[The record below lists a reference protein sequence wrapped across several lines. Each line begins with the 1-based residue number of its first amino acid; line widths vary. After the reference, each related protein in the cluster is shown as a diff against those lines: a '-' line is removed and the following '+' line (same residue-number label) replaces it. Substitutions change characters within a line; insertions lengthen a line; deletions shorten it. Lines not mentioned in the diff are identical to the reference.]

1 MALGYRGYGGK
12 MTEQRLVYVGTYTEP
27 IRFGTGQILEGQG
40 RGIHILRF
48 DLETGALEPC
58 GLAEGVRNPSYLAF
72 HPSKRFLYAVNELK
86 EFEGEASGAISAFA
100 IRENGELTF
109 LNSRATHGTD
119 PCHVTVDPTGRVA
132 LVANFASGSV
142 CALPILEDGSLGEAS
157 AFIQHHGS
165 SVDPVRQTGPHA
177 HAVTLDA
184 SGQVLFVPDLG
195 LDRVMIYRL
204 DAERGTLEPNDPP
217 WVSVPAG
224 AGPRQ
229 VVMHPKGQYAYLI
242 NELNSTIITFRYEAT
257 RGALEPIQTIS
268 TLPEGYLG
276 KSTTA
281 EVQIA
286 PDGRYLYGSN
296 RGHDSLAMYTV
307 DQATGRLSCL
317 GQTSTQGRIPRH
329 FTVDPT
335 GRFVLVANQDT
346 NRIVVFRLDGATGAL
361 ILTEHRANVPTPV
374 CVKVL

>member
-1 MALGYRGYGGK
+1 MG
-12 MTEQRLVYVGTYTEP
+12 EQRLVYVGTYTEP
-27 IRFGTGQILEGQG
+27 IRFGTGQILEGKG

-48 DLETGALEPC
+48 DLETGALAPC

-72 HPSKRFLYAVNELK
+72 HPSRRFLYAVNELK
-86 EFEGEASGAISAFA
+86 EFEGTASGAVSAFA
-100 IRENGELTF
+100 LEPETGELTF

-119 PCHVTVDPTGRVA
+119 PCHVTVDPTGRVV

-142 CALPILEDGSLGEAS
+142 CALPILADGSLGEAS

-165 SVDPVRQTGPHA
+165 SVDPVRQAGPHA

-184 SGQVLFVPDLG
+184 AGRILFVPDLG

-204 DAERGTLEPNDPP
+204 DPERGTLEPNDPP
-217 WVSVPAG
+217 WVSVSPG

-229 VVMHPKGQYAYLI
+229 MVMHPNGQYAYLI
-242 NELNSTIITFRYEAT
+242 NELNSTMVAFRYDAA

-268 TLPEGYLG
+268 TLPYGYLG
-276 KSTTA
+276 RSTTA
-281 EVQIA
+281 EVQIS

-296 RGHDSLAMYTV
+296 RGHDSIAMYAV
-307 DQATGRLSCL
+307 DATTGTLTCL
-317 GQTSTQGRIPRH
+317 GQVSTQGRIPRH

-335 GRFVLVANQDT
+335 GRFALVANQDT
-346 NRIVVFRLDGATGAL
+346 DNLVVFRLDDATGAL
-361 ILTEHRANVPTPV
+361 ILTGHRAEVPTPV